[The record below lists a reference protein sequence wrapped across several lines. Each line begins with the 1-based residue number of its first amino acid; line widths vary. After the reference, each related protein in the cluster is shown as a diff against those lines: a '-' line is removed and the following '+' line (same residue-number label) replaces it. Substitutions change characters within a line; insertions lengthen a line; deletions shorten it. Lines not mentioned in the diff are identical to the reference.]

1 MVWGYGG
8 LPSPL
13 DAELCERLDPTTLP
27 PDKNRG
33 KTVRERIWKL
43 WGPGDGCSGVGWEHW
58 GGEDRAW
65 VA

>member
-1 MVWGYGG
+1 
-8 LPSPL
+8 L